1 VFRKLVLATC
11 VTVAGCSEASRVQG
25 SPEAGVDAGTEGTPA
40 CGAELLEPGDH
51 LIGAFR
57 TRQYIVHVP
66 PHEPGERLPLVFNMH
81 GFAMQFDQQPQISRM
96 DEAADERGYVVVYP
110 SGTTS
115 FSAFNAGDCCTFND
129 KNLDDV
135 GYIVGLIDEVGA
147 SLCIDRDRV
156 YASGFSNGGFMAY
169 RLACE
174 APEHFAA
181 IGSVSGVLGIPPET
195 CNPDHALPA
204 IHLHGTAD
212 LIVPYDG
219 GSPAGFSLFFPGA
232 PPPQFRSV
240 AETVAFY
247 RMLSGCEPNVQV
259 VLDEADTRCLR
270 YAMCDPGS
278 EITLCTIE
286 GGGHSWPG
294 CDEAA
299 LQAALQSLAFALGT
313 TSHTI
318 NGSRTLLEFFDLHR
332 RR

>member
-1 VFRKLVLATC
+1 MYRTLALAAW
-11 VTVAGCSEASRVQG
+11 VTLAACSESSAVQS
-25 SPEAGVDAGTEGTPA
+25 SPDAGVDAGPEGTPG
-40 CGAELLEPGDH
+40 CSAELLEPGDH
-51 LIGAFR
+51 VVGAPR

-81 GFAMQFDQQPQISRM
+81 GFAMRFDQQQQISRM
-96 DEAADERGYVVVYP
+96 DGVADEMGYVVVYP

-129 KNLDDV
+129 KDLDDV
-135 GYIVGLIDEVGA
+135 GYIVGLIDEVGE

-174 APEHFAA
+174 ASEHFAA

-204 IHLHGTAD
+204 IHLHGTSD
-212 LIVPYDG
+212 LIVPYNG
-219 GSPAGFSLFFPGA
+219 GEPLGFSIFFGNA

-240 AETVAFY
+240 AETVDFY

-259 VLDEADTRCLR
+259 MFDEADTKCLR
-270 YAMCDPGS
+270 YAQCDPGS

-286 GGGHSWPG
+286 GAGHSWPG
-294 CDEAA
+294 GDEAA
-299 LQAALQSLAFALGT
+299 LQAALQSLAFALGS
-313 TSHTI
+313 TSQTL